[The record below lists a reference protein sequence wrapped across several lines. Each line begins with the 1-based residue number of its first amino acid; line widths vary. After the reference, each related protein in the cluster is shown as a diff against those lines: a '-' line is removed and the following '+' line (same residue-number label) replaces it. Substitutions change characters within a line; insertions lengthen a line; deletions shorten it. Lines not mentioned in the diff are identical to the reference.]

1 MDTSGLSYDSLRT
14 KVGQNLSP
22 RAPIRE
28 REPKQV
34 NSRAVKDFFAGE
46 RVGGGR
52 NRKKTQKRDQKVRT
66 TSVGVA
72 VV

>member
-52 NRKKTQKRDQKVRT
+52 NRKKKRDQKVRT